1 MDPGEQGTA
10 RISGRRRM
18 VPFCTSAPDGARC
31 AVAHD
36 TGAARVADRIEK
48 IVTDAIYAEF
58 TMCPAPP
65 SHAAW
70 LPITRAGGCR
80 ARQSHPFIHSCWRW
94 AWSVVAMPCGVQ
106 NERKAL
112 REGCGVPL
120 DREALAGAA
129 AVPERKAQ
137 PNSCPLTAAHTDC
150 ARKALRLV
158 PSSASTSRHPLEQ
171 LEYLR
176 MALTRLALG
185 TAGHTSH
192 TTLRLAVA
200 ALRFRRWAERGPER
214 ARQPRLARQGV
225 ESWCHMTWRGLTWR
239 RVHMAWGISA
249 AGRAA
254 ANETA
259 KPIGGLHLP
268 AVPGGARRVQPP
280 CLAPLP
286 SAHCAQLGQ
295 QSQSR

>member
-18 VPFCTSAPDGARC
+18 VPFCTSARDGARC

-36 TGAARVADRIEK
+36 TGAARCVADRIEK

-58 TMCPAPP
+58 TMYPAPP

-80 ARQSHPFIHSCWRW
+80 ASCLQPQSQPFIAVNGMGWSL
-94 AWSVVAMPCGVQ
+94 AWFFPTNAVRSVRTQ

-137 PNSCPLTAAHTDC
+137 PNSCPLTAARTDC

-171 LEYLR
+171 LEYLC
-176 MALTRLALG
+176 MAPTRLALG
-185 TAGHTSH
+185 PRGTSH

-200 ALRFRRWAERGPER
+200 ALRFHRWAERGPER

-239 RVHMAWGISA
+239 THGVGDLG
-249 AGRAA
+249 GR
-254 ANETA
+254 TSCG
-259 KPIGGLHLP
+259 K
-268 AVPGGARRVQPP
+268 
-280 CLAPLP
+280 
-286 SAHCAQLGQ
+286 
-295 QSQSR
+295 

>member
-36 TGAARVADRIEK
+36 TGAARCVADRIEK

-80 ARQSHPFIHSCWRW
+80 ASCLQPQSQPFIAVNGMGWSL
-94 AWSVVAMPCGVQ
+94 AWLVPTNAVRSVRTQ

-137 PNSCPLTAAHTDC
+137 PNSCPLAAARTDC

-171 LEYLR
+171 LEYLC
-176 MALTRLALG
+176 MAPTRLALG
-185 TAGHTSH
+185 PAGHLTHDSA
-192 TTLRLAVA
+192 LGCGRVA
-200 ALRFRRWAERGPER
+200 
-214 ARQPRLARQGV
+214 
-225 ESWCHMTWRGLTWR
+225 
-239 RVHMAWGISA
+239 
-249 AGRAA
+249 
-254 ANETA
+254 
-259 KPIGGLHLP
+259 LP
-268 AVPGGARRVQPP
+268 PVG
-280 CLAPLP
+280 
-286 SAHCAQLGQ
+286 
-295 QSQSR
+295 